1 MRVPLEVHGLLF
13 AGPFLIGGGE
23 QSASRGQ
30 GMLNGSAKKEESLDD
45 RIESVL
51 VTLEG
56 KVASPPAQ
64 WQVEWE
70 RRQAGRYKS
79 PASTRR

>member
-1 MRVPLEVHGLLF
+1 MRVPLF
-13 AGPFLIGGGE
+13 AGSFLICGGE
-23 QSASRGQ
+23 QSASHGH
-30 GMLNGSAKKEESLDD
+30 GMRTGSGKKEESLDD

-51 VTLEG
+51 STLEG

-70 RRQAGRYKS
+70 RRQAGRNKS